1 MVIPLGALSG
11 TCEVSEK
18 KSEDRYSGKSSL
30 RLQKQACLAQIEK
43 CSHSD
48 NFQRE
53 FTEEALDTKRIQK
66 ALMVQ
71 TCFNHCPFNDLTQT
85 IKAF

>member
-1 MVIPLGALSG
+1 MVIPSGALSG

-18 KSEDRYSGKSSL
+18 KSEDRYSGKSLL

-53 FTEEALDTKRIQK
+53 FTEEALDTNFKRILLVK
-66 ALMVQ
+66 PWWSKHVLITALLM
-71 TCFNHCPFNDLTQT
+71 
-85 IKAF
+85 I

>member
-1 MVIPLGALSG
+1 MEL
-11 TCEVSEK
+11 EVSEK

-48 NFQRE
+48 SFRRE
-53 FTEEALDTKRIQK
+53 FTEEALDTNFKRIS
-66 ALMVQ
+66 
-71 TCFNHCPFNDLTQT
+71 LT
-85 IKAF
+85 KP